1 MLTEDDYDNFSEVFD
16 DTDYED
22 DELDSFLEFNGE
34 EEELRNDDFS
44 DDDDFDDDFDLS
56 EESDDE
62 SDDE

>member
-34 EEELRNDDFS
+34 EEELQSTINFLEKIPKS
-44 DDDDFDDDFDLS
+44 FLMNL
-56 EESDDE
+56 
-62 SDDE
+62 